1 MTNDII
7 KLRDIT
13 GAGVMDCKQ
22 ALEDAAGDL
31 EKAKALIFERGLIK
45 AEKRAASKTGAGIL
59 ESYIHNNRVGVLLE
73 LRCETDFVARS
84 EPFRQLAKEL
94 VMQISATDPASI
106 DELRQQPYIREE
118 SKTAG
123 DLIKETIAKTG
134 ENVRVERFCRYEL

>member
-1 MTNDII
+1 
-7 KLRDIT
+7 
-13 GAGVMDCKQ
+13 MDCKQ

-31 EKAKALIFERGLIK
+31 EKAKALVFKRGLIK

-59 ESYIHNNRVGVLLE
+59 ETYIHNNRVGVLLE

-94 VMQISATDPASI
+94 AMQISAMDPASV
-106 DELRQQPYIREE
+106 DELLEQPYIREE

-123 DLIKETIAKTG
+123 DLVKEVIAKTG
-134 ENVRVERFCRYEL
+134 ENIRIERFCRYEL